1 MSNHPKSMKQRKVPK
16 KKAKTPQQLRKE
28 ALATLQKLV
37 RLKAAD
43 DKGYCTC
50 VTCGVVKRWN
60 EGIQGGHFI
69 PKGSS
74 SYWSLEEENIHPQC
88 MSCNQFGMKH
98 GDAAQRYT
106 IYMQEMYGKDFVDQ
120 MLADAKKPKKLY
132 SADYRDMIEEWKDQ
146 IKEQL
151 KRIGD

>member
-1 MSNHPKSMKQRKVPK
+1 MIILIANHPKNMKQKKVPK

-28 ALATLQKLV
+28 DLATLQKLV
-37 RLKAAD
+37 R
-43 DKGYCTC
+43 
-50 VTCGVVKRWN
+50 
-60 EGIQGGHFI
+60 QGGHFI

-106 IYMQEMYGKDFVDQ
+106 IHMQEMYGKDFVDQ

-132 SADYRDMIEEWKDQ
+132 SADYREMIAEWKEQ
-146 IKEQL
+146 IKEHL
-151 KRIGD
+151 LRIGGN